1 TRASLSSGP
10 FLAASSMN
18 FTSSVLWHH
27 SAGWFIHLFPGT
39 MDPVRS
45 GSAVME
51 AAGEPPPGKEPVMR
65 VPRKAAVLVLLALSL
80 GTSGLFAAKAPS
92 EGRPAKTA
100 TRSAAHLFDALWGRV
115 TGVWIK
121 EGCRIDPLGRCST
134 NPAPQT
140 QPADAGCGSDPL
152 GRCSPGQ

>member
-1 TRASLSSGP
+1 M
-10 FLAASSMN
+10 AASSMN

-92 EGRPAKTA
+92 EGRPAKAA
-100 TRSAAHLFDALWGRV
+100 TRSAVHRLEILWRRV

-121 EGCRIDPLGRCST
+121 EGCRIDPWGQCST
-134 NPAPQT
+134 STAPPT
-140 QPADAGCGSDPL
+140 QNADVGCGMDPW
-152 GRCSPGQ
+152 GRCSPGH